1 MHTERLTEGEIV
13 GLEHPDDVPA
23 DGSGELSRVGEPPAE
38 WFLEAL
44 LRGEVAEPTTESTDF
59 DPANRLPHP
68 SRRTSTQGLASTSAG
83 RPAES
88 LVNVGGI
95 TPRRSGD
102 DEDSAAVLNLLL
114 AHLPLGVG
122 VVDSGGYVVRAND
135 GLEHL
140 LGCGEA
146 VHLTTLLH
154 PDDRARVSAGLH
166 LLLQGDRGQWRTEAR
181 TPIDGL
187 DDRWISLHLIGVAS
201 PGQRPGTF
209 MLLVSDV
216 DERLRHHILFDE
228 GLTGRDTI
236 TGLLDRDSFEA
247 RGREAV
253 NRAAVSDYSI
263 GVLRIT
269 SEVTGKPA
277 EDHTGLVT
285 LEVRRETARRLAS
298 VLRTTDT
305 VAHLGGGAFGV
316 LAHLACEDPGVGL
329 AAVRSR
335 LTETLLEPI
344 VGNRLLVEPRVCL
357 GSTLAV
363 GRESMDELMGRA
375 APLVLRD

>member
-1 MHTERLTEGEIV
+1 
-13 GLEHPDDVPA
+13 
-23 DGSGELSRVGEPPAE
+23 
-38 WFLEAL
+38 
-44 LRGEVAEPTTESTDF
+44 
-59 DPANRLPHP
+59 
-68 SRRTSTQGLASTSAG
+68 
-83 RPAES
+83 
-88 LVNVGGI
+88 
-95 TPRRSGD
+95 
-102 DEDSAAVLNLLL
+102 
-114 AHLPLGVG
+114 
-122 VVDSGGYVVRAND
+122 
-135 GLEHL
+135 
-140 LGCGEA
+140 
-146 VHLTTLLH
+146 LLH

-277 EDHTGLVT
+277 EDNTGLVT

-329 AAVRSR
+329 TAVRSR

-357 GSTLAV
+357 GSTLAI